1 MFIRV
6 VGLMMNK
13 NKLTMMIVVVMAVI
27 LFRYMFNAIFK
38 NDEPL
43 RKIAENKVSL
53 FQSLYNSQYLDKI
66 YNESCDD
73 FQQATSR
80 DEFLSIMNGKMEVFG
95 EFEHSILL
103 HSNVINSKKIIL
115 SYRTTYKHYSLIE
128 EFTYSYNDK
137 KDLCL
142 QSFYI
147 DDSGKRGN
155 VIKLK

>member
-1 MFIRV
+1 
-6 VGLMMNK
+6 MMNK
-13 NKLTMMIVVVMAVI
+13 NKLTILIIVVMAFI
-27 LFRYMFNAIFK
+27 LFRYMFSVIFK
-38 NDEPL
+38 NDKPL
-43 RKIAENKVSL
+43 RKEAENKVSL
-53 FQSLYNSQYLDKI
+53 FQSLYNSQHLDKI

-73 FQQATSR
+73 FQQATPR

-95 EFEHSILL
+95 EFEHSTLL

-128 EFTYSYNDK
+128 GFIYNYNDK